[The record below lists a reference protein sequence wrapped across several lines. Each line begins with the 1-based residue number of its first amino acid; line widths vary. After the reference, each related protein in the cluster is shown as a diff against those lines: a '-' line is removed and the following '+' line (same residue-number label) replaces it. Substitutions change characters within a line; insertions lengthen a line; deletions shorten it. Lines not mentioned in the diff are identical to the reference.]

1 MQKFCENCG
10 AELKEN
16 SEVCLECGKY
26 VSKKGNNGNTKNYDE
41 NNKLALAGF
50 IVSMVS
56 LLINFAGIVGLV
68 GAILSGIGLIQVSKG
83 NGKGKGLA
91 IAGLIVGIFSIL
103 YGIYSIINLADTL
116 SELAIFF

>member
-1 MQKFCENCG
+1 MAKFCENCG

-26 VSKKGNNGNTKNYDE
+26 VSKKGNDGNINDIDA

-56 LLINFAGIVGLV
+56 LLINFAGLVGLT
-68 GAILSGIGLIQVSKG
+68 GAILSGIGLAQVSKG
-83 NGKGKGLA
+83 DGKGKGLA
-91 IAGLIVGIFSIL
+91 IAGLIVGIFSVL
-103 YGIYSIINLADTL
+103 YGIYSIMNLADTL

>member
-1 MQKFCENCG
+1 M
-10 AELKEN
+10 A
-16 SEVCLECGKY
+16 
-26 VSKKGNNGNTKNYDE
+26 
-41 NNKLALAGF
+41 
-50 IVSMVS
+50 S
-56 LLINFAGIVGLV
+56 LIINFAGIVGLV

-91 IAGLIVGIFSIL
+91 IAGLIVVIFSIL

>member
-1 MQKFCENCG
+1 MAKFCENCG

-26 VSKKGNNGNTKNYDE
+26 TSKKGNNGNGND
-41 NNKLALAGF
+41 NNKLALSGF
-50 IVSMVS
+50 IVSMAS
-56 LLINFAGIVGLV
+56 LIINFAGIVGLV

>member
-1 MQKFCENCG
+1 MAKFCENCG

-26 VSKKGNNGNTKNYDE
+26 VSKKGNDGNISSIDA

-56 LLINFAGIVGLV
+56 LLINFAGLVGLT
-68 GAILSGIGLIQVSKG
+68 GAILSGIGLAQVSKG
-83 NGKGKGLA
+83 DGKGKGLA
-91 IAGLIVGIFSIL
+91 IAGLIVGIFSVL
-103 YGIYSIINLADTL
+103 YGIYSIMNLADTL

>member
-1 MQKFCENCG
+1 MAKFCENCG

-26 VSKKGNNGNTKNYDE
+26 TSKKENDGNSADA

-56 LLINFAGIVGLV
+56 LLINFAGLVGLT
-68 GAILSGIGLIQVSKG
+68 GAILSGIGLAQVSKG

-91 IAGLIVGIFSIL
+91 IAGLIVGIFSVL
-103 YGIYSIINLADTL
+103 YGIYSIMNLADTL